1 MDAETHELITGYALD
16 ALDADDEARVRE
28 LLATSEEAR
37 EELRAL
43 SEVAAAMATATSGP
57 TPRPE
62 LRGRILEAARAE
74 PPAVVSLDEY
84 RRSRAVPV
92 LGAVAAI
99 AAVAALALGLWGAGA
114 SRDLDDTRAALARQQ
129 AATAVLS
136 DPDARAVGLE
146 TGDGRLVVG
155 EDGSAV
161 LVMNGMTPAPDGKTY
176 EVWVAAGDDAPV
188 RAGLFDAARE
198 RDVVPVEEPVHE
210 GSVVMVTVEP
220 AGGVDA
226 PTSDPIVVS
235 QPA

>member
-1 MDAETHELITGYALD
+1 VDAENHELIAGYALD
-16 ALDADDEARVRE
+16 ALDPEDEARVRE

-43 SEVAAAMATATSGP
+43 SEVAAAMSTATSGP

-74 PPAVVSLDEY
+74 PPTVVSLEGY
-84 RRSRAVPV
+84 RRSRAVTA
-92 LGAVAAI
+92 LAATAAL
-99 AAVAALALGLWGAGA
+99 AAVAALALGIWGVGA
-114 SRDLDDTRAALARQQ
+114 SRDLDDARAALVRQQ

-136 DPDARAVGLE
+136 DPGARAVELE

-161 LVMNGMTPAPDGKTY
+161 LVLSSMGAAPDGKTY
-176 EVWVAAGDDAPV
+176 EVWVANDGVPV
-188 RAGLFDAARE
+188 RAGLFDGAGE
-198 RDVVPVEEPVHE
+198 RDVVPVEQTVGD
-210 GSVVMVTVEP
+210 GSVVMVTVEND
-220 AGGVDA
+220 GGVDA

>member
-1 MDAETHELITGYALD
+1 MDAETHELIAGYALD

-74 PPAVVSLDEY
+74 PPTVVSLEGY
-84 RRSRAVPV
+84 RRSRAVTA
-92 LGAVAAI
+92 LAATAAL
-99 AAVAALALGLWGAGA
+99 AAVAALALGIWGAGA
-114 SRDLDDTRAALARQQ
+114 SRDLDDARAALVRQQ
-129 AATAVLS
+129 AATTVLS
-136 DPDARAVGLE
+136 DPDARAVDLE

-161 LVMNGMTPAPDGKTY
+161 LVLSSMGPAPDGKTY
-176 EVWVAAGDDAPV
+176 EVWVANDGVPV
-188 RAGLFDAARE
+188 RAGLFDGAGE
-198 RDVVPVEEPVHE
+198 RDVVPVEQTVGD
-210 GSVVMVTVEP
+210 GSVVMVTVEND
-220 AGGVDA
+220 GGVDA